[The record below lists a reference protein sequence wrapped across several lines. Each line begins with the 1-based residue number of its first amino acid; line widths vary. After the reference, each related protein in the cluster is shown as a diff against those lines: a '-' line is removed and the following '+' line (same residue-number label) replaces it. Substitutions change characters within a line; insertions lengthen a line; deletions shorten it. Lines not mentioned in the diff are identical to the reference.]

1 MGLTMADLDYLD
13 MGMVMDMLTE
23 SMNDD
28 YDYPR
33 KATQDDFDKF

>member
-1 MGLTMADLDYLD
+1 MADLDYLD

-33 KATQDDFDKF
+33 KATQEDFDKF